1 MTNSD
6 LKQRAEHIGRL
17 LDQRDDLTADIKGAF
32 EAAKSVGFN
41 SAALKAAIKIA
52 RMDSTKRAKHDSD
65 QSDLILYL
73 AELEGRELEAA
84 A

>member
-17 LDQRDDLTADIKGAF
+17 LDQRDDLTADIKAAF

-41 SAALKAAIKIA
+41 ATALRKAIAIA
-52 RMDSTKRAKHDSD
+52 RMDPAKREAHNAGQLD
-65 QSDLILYL
+65 IETYL